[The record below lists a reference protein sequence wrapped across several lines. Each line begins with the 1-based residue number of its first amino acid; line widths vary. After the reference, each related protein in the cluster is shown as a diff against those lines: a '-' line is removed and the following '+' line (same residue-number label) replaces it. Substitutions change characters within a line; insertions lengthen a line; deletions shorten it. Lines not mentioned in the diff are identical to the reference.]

1 MSKQEF
7 LEALRAA
14 LAQMPAEEREKQIA
28 YYDELI
34 ADMCEDGMSETEAVA
49 HLGDPRAIAEELLTA
64 LPLGTLIKTSMK
76 PKKDWSPLAIVLIVL
91 GFPVWFPLI
100 VSFFAI
106 VLSVLLPMAG
116 VVCSL

>member
-34 ADMCEDGMSETEAVA
+34 ADMCEDGMSEAEAVA

-64 LPLGTLIKTSMK
+64 LPLGTLIKTSMTLY
-76 PKKDWSPLAIVLIVL
+76 SLLGRFLI
-91 GFPVWFPLI
+91 
-100 VSFFAI
+100 ST
-106 VLSVLLPMAG
+106 
-116 VVCSL
+116 